1 MMESPFEIHDARFR
15 RYALGN
21 VFVEQ
26 LHTGMRWAEGP
37 VWFGDGGH
45 LIWSDIPNNRM
56 MRWVEGAAGGGAV
69 SVFRSPSNFSN
80 GNTRDR
86 QGRLVTC
93 EHGARRVTRTEY
105 DGSITVL
112 ADSHRGRRLNS
123 PNDVVVKSDGSV
135 WFTDPSYGILTD
147 YEGHRAEMEQ
157 EGCDRCCRC
166 AGWNCRTGHGP
177 NRL

>member
-1 MMESPFEIHDARFR
+1 MMESSLESPFEIHDSRFR

-21 VFVEQ
+21 VFVEK

-56 MRWVEGAAGGGAV
+56 MRWVEGGTGGGGV
-69 SVFRSPSNFSN
+69 SVFRAPSNFSN

-86 QGRLVTC
+86 EGRLVTC

-112 ADSHRGRRLNS
+112 ADSHQGRRLNS
-123 PNDVVVKSDGSV
+123 PNDVVVKSDGSI

-147 YEGHRAEMEQ
+147 YEGHRAEM
-157 EGCDRCCRC
+157 
-166 AGWNCRTGHGP
+166 
-177 NRL
+177 